1 MAVDFLSMGKLL
13 STTPLEMLTDYFEGV
28 EDIYFAQSKIREY
41 MKAWRENIHHSAQHF
56 LFCLCLLLKTVKLCK
71 I

>member
-1 MAVDFLSMGKLL
+1 MSLLWIVAVDFLSLGKLL

-41 MKAWRENIHHSAQHF
+41 MKA
-56 LFCLCLLLKTVKLCK
+56 
-71 I
+71 